1 MTKQRADLAAR
12 FTEALASNQLEISYQ
27 PVADL
32 VSSRVT
38 CAEALVSWTVT
49 GERVSG
55 DELLAIAE
63 DAAMVARFTDWVL
76 REACHQVAAW
86 RTAEVAIGLMVPCA
100 ARQVSSGGFAEAVLA
115 AADDAG
121 LPPQAVTLQVAE
133 RVLVDGTGP
142 AAAEL
147 AGLRAS
153 GVRIA
158 IDGFGSGYA
167 SLSYLRR
174 LAIDSIKIAPSFVT
188 GLGGDP
194 TVTLLTSAIAGLGRD
209 LGIEVIATGIEAAEQ
224 AELLVSMGCGLGQ
237 GNWIAEPVPPD
248 AVDPVCVGVVA
259 GWTES
264 AGHGNCEAAKRE
276 AGDPACSPAS

>member
-1 MTKQRADLAAR
+1 M
-12 FTEALASNQLEISYQ
+12 
-27 PVADL
+27 
-32 VSSRVT
+32 T
-38 CAEALVSWTVT
+38 CAEVLVSWPVPD
-49 GERVSG
+49 ELISG

-63 DAAMVARFTDWVL
+63 DAAMVGGSPTGCSARPAI
-76 REACHQVAAW
+76 RSRPGAPPKS
-86 RTAEVAIGLMVPCA
+86 AIGLMVACA

-133 RVLVDGTGP
+133 RVLVDGTAP
-142 AAAEL
+142 AATEL

-259 GWTES
+259 GWTEA
-264 AGHGNCEAAKRE
+264 AGHDNCEAAKRE